1 VQHCNTTTDNALR
14 LTVTV
19 ALTVFLTE
27 ILSHDASA
35 RVVTALA
42 RVVARHIVVYM
53 T

>member
-1 VQHCNTTTDNALR
+1 MVCNVYST

-35 RVVTALA
+35 C
-42 RVVARHIVVYM
+42 VVAALTGMVTWHIVVYM